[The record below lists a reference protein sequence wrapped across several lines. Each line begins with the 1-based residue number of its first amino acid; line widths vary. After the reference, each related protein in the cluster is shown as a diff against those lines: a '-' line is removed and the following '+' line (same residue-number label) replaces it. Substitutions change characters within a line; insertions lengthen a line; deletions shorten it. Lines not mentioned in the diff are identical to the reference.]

1 MISCMSMDKQAKS
14 IFEKAA
20 ALPLEAPHILSVERL
35 IDTHDPCHAAV
46 IDIDEFETS
55 LRLAKDPGS
64 PMGRFII
71 EATKYRQRLIEDG
84 RSA

>member
-1 MISCMSMDKQAKS
+1 MISCMSMGKQAKS
-14 IFEKAA
+14 IFGKAA

-35 IDTHDPCHAAV
+35 MDTHDSCPVAV

-55 LRLAKDPGS
+55 LRLAKDLTS
-64 PMGRFII
+64 PIGRFVV
-71 EATKYRQRLIEDG
+71 EATKYRQRLVEDG